1 MSVGVCV
8 EVESVCVCVCI
19 QASIRKCI
27 PNNGPAYLLTPAH
40 LNYIAIFINPCT
52 PQLYSHIY

>member
-40 LNYIAIFINPCT
+40 
-52 PQLYSHIY
+52 QLYSHIY